1 MRIYLAPCGI
11 GLGHVTRTKSIAKK
25 LLENG
30 DEIVL
35 STYLDGLKYAK
46 AMGFNTVASHPIL
59 FKGANDGTVDFRKTS
74 ARSGLTLGFH
84 RYILKQI
91 VSEITNMKQ
100 FKPDLVFS
108 DSRASSV
115 IAARLLRIPII
126 LMLNQ
131 FKVEMIRKP
140 SKEKMSLLDRLFFF
154 IANIFWVFIR
164 TLIGDIWGQSN
175 LILIPDFPNP
185 NTICIENLAIPRKYL
200 SKVKYIG
207 PIVDLAP
214 NDLQVTQDMLEKLN
228 LSKSKVTIYAAIS
241 GPKVE
246 RQYLTNQL
254 LKVLQDIPEDL
265 QFVLSCGD
273 PDGNRNPTIINNLIK
288 YEWLNEETQYALL
301 KIADIIICRSGH
313 GSITKALTF
322 GKTLILIP
330 TPDHTEQI
338 LNAKRAVQLGVGVML
353 EQKELTKRTLLN
365 AITKISQ
372 NTEFKKKTEYFC
384 NLAQNLS
391 SIDTTVRLIAET
403 KSKRVNMSD

>member
-11 GLGHVTRTKSIAKK
+11 GLGHITRTKPIANK

-30 DEIVL
+30 DEIL
-35 STYLDGLKYAK
+35 FSTYLDGLKYAR

-59 FKGANDGTVDFRKTS
+59 FKVANDGTVDFRQTA

-84 RYILKQI
+84 RYVLKQI
-91 VSEITNMKQ
+91 ISEIRNMEQ

-115 IAARLLRIPII
+115 IAARLLKIPII

-131 FKVEMIRKP
+131 FKVEIIRKP
-140 SKEKMSLLDRLFFF
+140 TKEKMSLLDQLFFF

-164 TLIGDIWGQSN
+164 TLIGGIWGQSN

-185 NTICIENLAIPRKYL
+185 NTICIENLAIPKKYL
-200 SKVKYIG
+200 SKVKYVG

-214 NDLQVTQDMLEKLN
+214 NDIKVTKDMPEQLN
-228 LSKSKVTIYAAIS
+228 LSTSKLKIYAAIS

-254 LKVLQDIPEDL
+254 MKVLRDMPKDL
-265 QFVLSCGD
+265 QFVISCGD
-273 PDGNRNPTIINNLIK
+273 PGGNRNPTIVDNLII
-288 YEWLNEETQYALL
+288 YEWLNEETQYVML

-313 GSITKALTF
+313 GSIIKALAF
-322 GKTLILIP
+322 CKPLILIP
-330 TPDHTEQI
+330 TPDHTEQN
-338 LNAKRAVQLGVGVML
+338 LNAKRAVQLGVALML
-353 EQKELTKRTLLN
+353 EQKKLTKRSLLN
-365 AITKISQ
+365 AITEISR
-372 NTEFKKKTEYFC
+372 NTQFKKKAEVFC
-384 NLAQNLS
+384 KLTQNLS
-391 SIDTTVRLIAET
+391 SIDTIMRLIEQT
-403 KSKRVNMSD
+403 KSKHVTASD

>member
-30 DEIVL
+30 DEIIL
-35 STYLDGLKYAK
+35 STYLDGLKYAR

-59 FKGANDGTVDFRKTS
+59 FKVAYDGTVDFRKTS

-84 RYILKQI
+84 RYVLKQI

-131 FKVEMIRKP
+131 FKVEIIRKP

-164 TLIGDIWGQSN
+164 TLIGGIWGQSN

-200 SKVKYIG
+200 SKVKYVG

-214 NDLQVTQDMLEKLN
+214 NDLQVTKDMLEKLN
-228 LSKSKVTIYAAIS
+228 LSKSKVTIYVAIS

-246 RQYLTNQL
+246 RQYLANQL
-254 LKVLQDIPEDL
+254 LKVLRDMPEDL

-273 PDGNRNPTIINNLIK
+273 PGGNRNPTIINNLIK

-313 GSITKALTF
+313 GSITKALIF
-322 GKTLILIP
+322 GKPLILIP

-338 LNAKRAVQLGVGVML
+338 LNAKRAVRLGVAVML
-353 EQKELTKRTLLN
+353 EQKELTKSTLLN

-372 NTEFKKKTEYFC
+372 NTQFKKKAEDFY

-391 SIDTTVRLIAET
+391 SIDTIVRLIAET
-403 KSKRVNMSD
+403 KSKCVTVSD